1 MLGVAALAAQLLS
14 GSTAVAAADG
24 VEVRIMSFNVR
35 TSYASGDAGGTC
47 SNWDGV
53 RKDNVIS
60 EIKTVMPD
68 FFGTQETSDAQ
79 KTYMDS
85 QLAGTYVSIGESTG
99 SLNGA
104 ASEVDAL
111 YYKTADWKIISNGM
125 FWFVSG
131 RGAHI
136 STLPREFWQ

>member
-1 MLGVAALAAQLLS
+1 MVAARGLGRLAVLGVAALATQLLS
-14 GSTAVAAADG
+14 GGTAVAAADG

-111 YYKTADWKIISNGM
+111 YY
-125 FWFVSG
+125 
-131 RGAHI
+131 
-136 STLPREFWQ
+136 